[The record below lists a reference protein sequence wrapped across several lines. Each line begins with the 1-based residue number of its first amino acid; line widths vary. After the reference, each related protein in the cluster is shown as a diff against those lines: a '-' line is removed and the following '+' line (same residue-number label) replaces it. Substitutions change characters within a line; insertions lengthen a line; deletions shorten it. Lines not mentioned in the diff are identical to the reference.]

1 MEEND
6 KFLNEGQKLN
16 QQYDEAGYELKRI
29 HERIRD
35 YENRSSEINRKIT
48 EVKSYINELS
58 IENQSLKEKLKSYEN
73 ENTGITDDLEKKE
86 GRIDHLGQ
94 VYSEKHEEI
103 KNLVENFV
111 ELQHQNE
118 KSLK

>member
-1 MEEND
+1 
-6 KFLNEGQKLN
+6 
-16 QQYDEAGYELKRI
+16 
-29 HERIRD
+29 
-35 YENRSSEINRKIT
+35 
-48 EVKSYINELS
+48 
-58 IENQSLKEKLKSYEN
+58 
-73 ENTGITDDLEKKE
+73 LEKKE